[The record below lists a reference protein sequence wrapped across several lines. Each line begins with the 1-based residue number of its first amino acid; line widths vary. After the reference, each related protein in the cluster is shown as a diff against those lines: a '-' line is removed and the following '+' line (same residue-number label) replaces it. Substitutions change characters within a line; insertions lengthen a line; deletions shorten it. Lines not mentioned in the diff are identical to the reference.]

1 MPEADNP
8 KLDAAVLE
16 QHRGSTCAS
25 SSSGFIP
32 QLTVISP
39 NDIPPN
45 LQIVSLGVVGQ

>member
-1 MPEADNP
+1 M
-8 KLDAAVLE
+8 
-16 QHRGSTCAS
+16 
-25 SSSGFIP
+25 P